1 MCHAGSYRKPHHII
15 WNRNFINGAPQFST
29 HPQGLHIFTAGVHIW
44 VYGHRYTE
52 PLNNSQIKN
61 AITRLPNPHV
71 WIQLCSSKSA
81 PAQWMTPLVID
92 AHLNGGGF
100 SWRGACPTCGFST
113 LSSTKICKTILLL
126 SSCCFTT
133 LLLVMTMLVANT
145 NSTDWCCS
153 LFPFF
158 SLVCLIYCLFHSY
171 CLQQGSPLGWSS
183 TSQRQWGSETLRG
196 HWALTAMFILHY
208 FRE

>member
-1 MCHAGSYRKPHHII
+1 MVPLNSQHTRRDSI
-15 WNRNFINGAPQFST
+15 FSLLECT
-29 HPQGLHIFTAGVHIW
+29 FEFTGTGIL
-44 VYGHRYTE
+44 TE

-61 AITRLPNPHV
+61 AITQLPSPHV
-71 WIQLCSSKSA
+71 WIQLCSSKSV
-81 PAQWMTPLVID
+81 PAQWMTPLMTDV
-92 AHLNGGGF
+92 HLNEGGF
-100 SWRGACPTCGFST
+100 GWSGFST

-126 SSCCFTT
+126 SSWCFTT
-133 LLLVMTMLVANT
+133 LLLVMTMSVANT

-171 CLQQGSPLGWSS
+171 HLQQESPLGWSS
-183 TSQRQWGSETLRG
+183 TSQRQWGSETLQG